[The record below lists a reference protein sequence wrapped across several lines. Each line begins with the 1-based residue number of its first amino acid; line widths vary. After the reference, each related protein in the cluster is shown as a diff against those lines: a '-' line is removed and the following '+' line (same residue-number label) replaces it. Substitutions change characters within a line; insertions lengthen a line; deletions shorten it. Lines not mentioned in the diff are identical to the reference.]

1 MMKRL
6 WEQLQEK
13 GLDPDQYAEGSDIR
27 RLLEADASSIDRV
40 VHQIAADP
48 EHGFF
53 NADGTN
59 VLISSDSH
67 MTINAD
73 GNIQLDDIVKAS
85 EDAPTTPVYH
95 FETSAVSDAPPLPVE
110 ESIVASDDSVLRDNE
125 GNVVYDG
132 EGNPVHTGTYEPLAS
147 ETPVPVESATQPEV
161 LGAGVPEAQTF
172 FTKID
177 NIKINPEVPGIY
189 EAQDALTGE
198 RYLAAF
204 GGNDEARFSLIQD
217 YLMHPGNQGQSI
229 RFAHEVSSLTGS
241 QIKVDEIGAGTTSGH
256 TSWFLDFFK
265 NRYHHHPQTLS

>member
-1 MMKRL
+1 M
-6 WEQLQEK
+6 
-13 GLDPDQYAEGSDIR
+13 PEGSDIR

-172 FTKID
+172 LRK
-177 NIKINPEVPGIY
+177 
-189 EAQDALTGE
+189 
-198 RYLAAF
+198 
-204 GGNDEARFSLIQD
+204 
-217 YLMHPGNQGQSI
+217 SI
-229 RFAHEVSSLTGS
+229 ISR
-241 QIKVDEIGAGTTSGH
+241 
-256 TSWFLDFFK
+256 
-265 NRYHHHPQTLS
+265 